1 MLHLLPL
8 PAVEVVEVLRALL
21 VVGEVVEVGRVDHSQ
36 RSA

>member
-8 PAVEVVEVLRALL
+8 PIVEVVEVLQVLL
-21 VVGEVVEVGRVDHSQ
+21 VVGEGVEVGRVIRFR